1 MKDFSERFG
10 HNLGFIFICF
20 LIMIILDIQKVFV
33 SFNKTYN
40 SSAIHIAMYVWTAVL
55 YEPQIEKHCFQ
66 NSV

>member
-40 SSAIHIAMYVWTAVL
+40 SSAIHIAMYV
-55 YEPQIEKHCFQ
+55 
-66 NSV
+66 